1 MNYVLAFYKFFQVGS
16 PDELCSL
23 VQDRARSLDLLG
35 TVLIASEGLNGT
47 VVGGKAQLELS
58 LIHI

>member
-1 MNYVLAFYKFFQVGS
+1 MNHVLAFYKFFQVAS

-23 VQDRARSLDLLG
+23 VKDRARSLDVLG

-47 VVGGKAQLELS
+47 VVGAKAQL
-58 LIHI
+58 